1 MVLITDTD
9 AVESMCMGHNVL
21 QLNILCG
28 IIFSMLRLRHL
39 NRLNNYKLEDTLAVE
54 FQTLLTMELQPQSTL
69 RRLRYFLFGIIRT

>member
-1 MVLITDTD
+1 MVLITDMD

-54 FQTLLTMELQPQSTL
+54 FQTLLTVELQPQSTL